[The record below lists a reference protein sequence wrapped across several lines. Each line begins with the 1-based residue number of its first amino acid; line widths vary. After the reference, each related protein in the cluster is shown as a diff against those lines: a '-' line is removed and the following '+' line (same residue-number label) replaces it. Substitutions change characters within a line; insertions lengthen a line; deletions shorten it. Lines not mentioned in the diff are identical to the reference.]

1 MMRALVP
8 GEVALPPPLMYETAS
23 SLLKS
28 ARGYFGLVVQIDV
41 CCKIQSAF
49 LFLVNDV
56 PQVIFL

>member
-1 MMRALVP
+1 
-8 GEVALPPPLMYETAS
+8 LMYETAS